1 MNKVVYS
8 DKYQLIIKP
17 TQSGKTFIV
26 LSEIKKLFIENK
38 NDTDQRVVNILFC
51 DNSLLQT
58 DQLKNRLESELPIF
72 TDIDGEQSVILSS
85 KSDIKNYACL
95 FTVIYDDDCNN
106 IITCA
111 NDVRVEQ
118 ISQLMEN
125 RLKKKDLTTKFYL
138 WIDESDKTFSNRTH
152 FLKKWEKFQNIEK
165 ISFITATPEEH
176 FKNQFDEINVLKLEN
191 SYNIDIYH
199 LFSKSNFNYV
209 EVNNSEYSLINYISN
224 IIENIATIKNSD
236 VWFVPG
242 TKNIYSHEQIKSYFI
257 AKEFYVF
264 LINGTHKAL
273 YDNSGNELERLDVS
287 NDEIGLQELSKKLGL
302 LYEKYNLIN
311 EKVVITGNL
320 CISRGITISSEKMLL
335 SHAIIPFTITDHST
349 AYQLAGRLCGNF
361 KNLPNFKVPTIY
373 ITEKLKNIICK
384 MEEIAIKIPSYD
396 KLSFDE
402 YFKLKLD
409 LFNIIVQKFSNI
421 EELIK
426 FYKKELKN
434 IFGGTGPKKNRF
446 TKNNEG
452 FMECIIR
459 SDKKVYTNDEI
470 NQNKRWGIN
479 KTNKWRC
486 HIGYDSL
493 EDSDTPT
500 FWLIYIDPK
509 ELDNIDSDDIIVDD
523 VNNENN
529 DNNNKKLS
537 VVKNKIC
544 RPKNINFFNS
554 DTLLLHKKNAF
565 TEYGVFIKE
574 ENKIYTCND
583 KAEYDIDSK
592 YFESL
597 NSFTC
602 NNFEKN
608 CPNRTKHNNAY
619 NQLEYY
625 DKSENIFKKLK
636 FIKDGDILN

>member
-26 LSEIKKLFIENK
+26 LSEIKKLFVENK
-38 NDTDQRVVNILFC
+38 DDLDQRIVNILFC

-72 TDIDGEQSVILSS
+72 TDINGEQSVILSS

-111 NDVRVEQ
+111 NDVRVDQ

-152 FLKKWEKFQNIEK
+152 FLKKWEKFQYIEK

-176 FKNQFDEINVLKLEN
+176 FKKQFNEINVLKLEN
-191 SYNIDIYH
+191 SYNIETYH
-199 LFSKSNFNYV
+199 LFSKSNFIYV
-209 EVNNSEYSLINYISN
+209 EVNNSDYTLMDYISN
-224 IIENIATIKNSD
+224 IITNLATVKNGD

-257 AKEFYVF
+257 GKEFYVF

-273 YDNSGNELERLDVS
+273 YDNSGNELDRLDVS
-287 NDEIGLQELSKKLGL
+287 NDELGLQELSKKLGL

-335 SHAIIPFTITDHST
+335 SHAIIPFTITDHSI

-373 ITEKLKNIICK
+373 ITEKLKTIICK
-384 MEEIAIKIPSYD
+384 MENIAIKIPSYD

-409 LFNIIVQKFSNI
+409 LFDIIVQKFSNI
-421 EELIK
+421 DELIK
-426 FYKKELKN
+426 FYKKELKSV
-434 IFGGTGPKKNRF
+434 FGGTGPKKNRF
-446 TKNNEG
+446 TLDSNG
-452 FMECIIR
+452 FMECVIR

-479 KTNKWRC
+479 KTYKWRC
-486 HIGYDSL
+486 HIGYENL
-493 EDSDTPT
+493 EDPETST
-500 FWLIYIDPK
+500 FWLVYINPK
-509 ELDNIDSDDIIVDD
+509 ELDNSASIDSSTSDATSDSNIVSTISLL
-523 VNNENN
+523 NP
-529 DNNNKKLS
+529 KS
-537 VVKNKIC
+537 KIV

-554 DTLLLHKKNAF
+554 DTLLRHKKNAF
-565 TEYGVFIKE
+565 TEYGIYIKDHNIIFI
-574 ENKIYTCND
+574 CND
-583 KAEYDIDSK
+583 KGEYDNDSK
-592 YFESL
+592 SFLSL

-602 NNFEKN
+602 HNFEKN
-608 CPNRTKHNNAY
+608 CPNRTKSNNAY

-625 DKSENIFKKLK
+625 DKSDSIFKKLK
-636 FIKDGDILN
+636 FIKDGDIIN